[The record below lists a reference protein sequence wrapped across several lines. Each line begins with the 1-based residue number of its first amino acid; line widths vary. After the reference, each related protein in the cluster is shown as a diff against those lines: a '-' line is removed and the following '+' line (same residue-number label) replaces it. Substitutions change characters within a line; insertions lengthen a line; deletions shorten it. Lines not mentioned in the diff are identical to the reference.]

1 MTEQA
6 PLIRLAATAVLL
18 RNSDQGLETLLL
30 RRNAKLA
37 FAGGAWV
44 FPGGAIDEPEME
56 AADSEEK
63 AARLA
68 TVREVEEECGLTV
81 AAQDLV
87 HFCNWTTPEGET
99 RRFATWF
106 FAAQAENSSE
116 DVLIDGGEIHEFK
129 WIKPQEAM
137 DLHHLGELTLMPPTY
152 LSMSLISHYNTAEVA
167 CRSLAERTPYS
178 VTPRL
183 CQLDGQMMC
192 LYPGDAGYLSNDPA
206 IDGPRHRTSFTS
218 KGMIYAHSGK
228 NVGVAP
234 MDQP

>member
-1 MTEQA
+1 MERVLKIL
-6 PLIRLAATAVLL
+6 LINFFLFL
-18 RNSDQGLETLLL
+18 NSFSHNFSLGDNHNIYETLEQIQKDIQTL
-30 RRNAKLA
+30 
-37 FAGGAWV
+37 
-44 FPGGAIDEPEME
+44 
-56 AADSEEK
+56 EK
-63 AARLA
+63 AVYSNSINSENNN
-68 TVREVEEECGLTV
+68 TNFSSEIS
-81 AAQDLV
+81 
-87 HFCNWTTPEGET
+87 
-99 RRFATWF
+99 
-106 FAAQAENSSE
+106 ENSSE

-152 LSMSLISHYNTAEVA
+152 LSMSLISHYITAEVA